1 MMPLL
6 LSLLLIG
13 SVQDGDLE
21 RLLLRFQQRRERVQ
35 SEAEFRRLL
44 ADSRL
49 ELENWIKEHP
59 GHKDLARARFQ
70 VAETYLASQEYDQ
83 ALTSLQAYLASHPD
97 APDSPS
103 ARFAIAEILHEK
115 EKDDEARSAFDDF
128 ARRYPSDDRTI
139 FARMYSAITL
149 QNQKQ
154 YDEAAEKL
162 LAVRQ
167 EFKSRRESWG
177 AVLQLATIR
186 HVQGRNADARTLL
199 EELIRDCPDKE
210 PVEIA
215 RRHLAEYLKV
225 GKPAPGFS
233 EKDLEGRDASLDR
246 LAGKVVVVYFFEPL
260 AQSSVAEAA
269 FLKKAREEAAAAG
282 KADDLQIVGVSI
294 GTDRKEMPMYKA
306 RAKADWMLLF
316 DGKGI
321 DGKVPRTF
329 DVRGLPS
336 LTVID
341 RKGLVRFYNI
351 AGRDFRNSIAKLL
364 EEK

>member
-1 MMPLL
+1 MIPIL
-6 LSLLLIG
+6 LSLLLAC
-13 SVQDGDLE
+13 QDGELD
-21 RLLLRFQQRRERVQ
+21 RLLLRFQQRREKVQ

-49 ELENWIKEHP
+49 ELQNWVRDNP
-59 GHKDLARARFQ
+59 NHKDLPRARFQ
-70 VAETYLASQEYDQ
+70 IAETYLATQEYDA
-83 ALTSLQAYLASHPD
+83 ALPALQAFIASHPD
-97 APDSPS
+97 APDAPS

-115 EKDDEARSAFDDF
+115 EKDEEARKAFDDF
-128 ARRYPSDDRTI
+128 VKRYPADDRTI
-139 FARMYSAITL
+139 FARMYAAITM
-149 QNQKQ
+149 QNEKR
-154 YDEAAEKL
+154 YDEAAELL

-167 EFKSRRESWG
+167 DFKTRRESWG
-177 AVLQLATIR
+177 AMLQLAIVR
-186 HVQGRNADARTLL
+186 HVQEKNGEARKIL

-210 PVEIA
+210 PVELA
-215 RRHLAEYLKV
+215 RRHLLEFLKL

-233 EKDLEGRDASLDR
+233 EKDLEGRDQSLDK

-260 AQSSVAEAA
+260 TPSAAVEAT
-269 FLKKAREEAAAAG
+269 FLRKAREEAARAG
-282 KADDLQIVGVSI
+282 RADDLQIIGVSI

-306 RAKADWMLLF
+306 QAKCDWTLLF

-321 DGKVPRTF
+321 DGKVPRAF

-351 AGRDFRNSIAKLL
+351 AGRDFRNSVAKLL